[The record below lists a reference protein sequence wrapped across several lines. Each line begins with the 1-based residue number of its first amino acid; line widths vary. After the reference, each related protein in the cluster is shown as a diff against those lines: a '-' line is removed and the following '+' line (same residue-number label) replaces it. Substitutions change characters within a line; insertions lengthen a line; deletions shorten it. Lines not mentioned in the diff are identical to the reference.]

1 MINKLKVDYV
11 FLSPPWGGIKYKDSD
26 VYSIK
31 ELMTPNIYD
40 IIKTSL
46 NISKN
51 IIFYLPR
58 TLILD
63 ELFDILSQIL
73 NSQNSGSGDRIYL
86 DVHVLKSAKKIKAL
100 MIIFGHDIKE
110 VFKKINL
117 FFYLDG

>member
-1 MINKLKVDYV
+1 MKGKLKVDYV

-46 NISKN
+46 NIAKN

-63 ELFDILSQIL
+63 ELFNILSSIL
-73 NSQNSGSGDRIYL
+73 NDQTPGSGDRIYF
-86 DVHVLKSAKKIKAL
+86 DVHVLKSAKKTKAL
-100 MIIFGHDIKE
+100 LIIFGHDIKE
-110 VFKKINL
+110 VNFN
-117 FFYLDG
+117 